1 MNALEQNGDISVTKF
16 LSDDQIV
23 TQHMNGD
30 QNMTIIQFLEDT
42 LREND
47 ISITKFLDYLN
58 RYADLE
64 TRNILMAEFLDTAV
78 SDYLQ

>member
-1 MNALEQNGDISVTKF
+1 
-16 LSDDQIV
+16 
-23 TQHMNGD
+23 
-30 QNMTIIQFLEDT
+30 MTIIQFLEDT

-47 ISITKFLDYLN
+47 ISITKFLDYVN